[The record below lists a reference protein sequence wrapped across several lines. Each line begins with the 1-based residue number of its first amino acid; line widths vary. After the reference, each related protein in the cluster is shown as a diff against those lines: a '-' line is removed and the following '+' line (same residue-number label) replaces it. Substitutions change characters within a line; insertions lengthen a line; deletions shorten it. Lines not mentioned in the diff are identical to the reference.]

1 MLIQPSAIV
10 EAARSLINTPYQHQG
25 RTPQKGLDC
34 LGVVILTA
42 KIAGVIDR
50 DFDFLGYS
58 RSGNGLLQV
67 EIERYCAEWT
77 ELTEGAIAL
86 FDLDGRPNH
95 CGIISR
101 GEGRRQT
108 AEGFNL
114 IHAYENAGIVKE
126 HELIPWWKNRIEKI
140 YAFPNVTY

>member
-1 MLIQPSAIV
+1 MVDSKQIV
-10 EAARSLINTPYQHQG
+10 QAARSLINTPYQHQG
-25 RTPQKGLDC
+25 RTAQKGLDC

-95 CGIISR
+95 CAVISKSSSV
-101 GEGRRQT
+101 
-108 AEGFNL
+108 FNI
-114 IHAYENAGIVKE
+114 IHAYENAGRVRE
-126 HELIPWWKNRIEKI
+126 HELIPWWANRIEKI
-140 YAFPNVTY
+140 YAFPGVSY